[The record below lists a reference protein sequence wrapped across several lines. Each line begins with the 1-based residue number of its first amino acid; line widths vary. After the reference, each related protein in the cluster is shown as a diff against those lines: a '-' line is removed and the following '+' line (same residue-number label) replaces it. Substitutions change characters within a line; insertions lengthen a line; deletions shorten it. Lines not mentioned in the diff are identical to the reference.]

1 MKRLSTADSSILL
14 EQLIGVSEDGM
25 TAFDREFRYVLWNPA
40 MEQMLGMRAEDVLG
54 RVAFDVFPFLLET
67 GEAALLRDAVAGRT
81 VASAERPFTV
91 EGTKK
96 SGVYQSRYFPWRSGQ
111 GDILGGIGVLR
122 DITRRLAAEQQ
133 LHETET
139 RFRNM
144 ADASPVL
151 LWMASTDGLCTFFN
165 QTWLRFTGR
174 TLEEEWGVGWAEG
187 VHFED
192 FQRCMDTYLAA
203 FNKREVFEMEYRLR
217 RADGEHRWV
226 LDRGTPRYT
235 PDGGFAGYIGS
246 CVDITERKQLEAELR
261 GAVKLR
267 DEFLSIASHELR
279 TPITSLQLQVER
291 LGRTLAPP
299 AEAAP
304 SERTARAV
312 DVALRQT
319 HHLTEMVNSLLD
331 VSQIA
336 AGRLALDPHA
346 TDLGPV
352 VREAVDRLQQPA
364 TERGSPIS
372 LEIDG
377 ALSGRWDALRL
388 QQVVTNLVSNAI
400 KYGAG
405 KPIQVGLRG
414 GASGVELSVRDQG
427 IGIAP
432 EHLPRVF
439 ERFTRFV
446 SSRNY
451 GGFGLGLWIAREIV
465 RAHGGSVRVESEPG
479 QGALFVVQLPNNQRA
494 SAEGARG

>member
-1 MKRLSTADSSILL
+1 
-14 EQLIGVSEDGM
+14 
-25 TAFDREFRYVLWNPA
+25 
-40 MEQMLGMRAEDVLG
+40 
-54 RVAFDVFPFLLET
+54 
-67 GEAALLRDAVAGRT
+67 GEM
-81 VASAERPFTV
+81 
-91 EGTKK
+91 
-96 SGVYQSRYFPWRSGQ
+96 
-111 GDILGGIGVLR
+111 LGGIGVLR
-122 DITRRLAAEQQ
+122 DITRRRETEQQ
-133 LHETET
+133 LRETET

-144 ADASPVL
+144 ADVSPVL
-151 LWMASTDGLCTFFN
+151 LWMAGTDGLCTFFN

-192 FQRCMDTYLAA
+192 FQRCMDSYLAA

-226 LDRGTPRYT
+226 LDRGAPRYT

-261 GAVKLR
+261 SAVKLR

-291 LGRTLAPP
+291 LGRALAPP
-299 AEAAP
+299 SEVAAP
-304 SERTARAV
+304 ERTTRAV

-331 VSQIA
+331 VSQMS
-336 AGRLALDPHA
+336 AGRLALEPRA
-346 TDLGPV
+346 VDLGPV
-352 VREAVDRLQQPA
+352 VREAVERLQQPA
-364 TERGSPIS
+364 SERGSPIS
-372 LEIDG
+372 LEVG
-377 ALSGRWDALRL
+377 GPLSGRWDALRL

-405 KPIQVGLRG
+405 KPIQVGLHG
-414 GASGVELSVRDQG
+414 GPGVVELRVSDQG

-439 ERFTRFV
+439 DRFTRFV

-451 GGFGLGLWIAREIV
+451 GGFGLGLWIAREII

-479 QGALFVVQLPNNQRA
+479 RGALFVVQLPNNQRA
-494 SAEGARG
+494 LAGGARGESHGRIE